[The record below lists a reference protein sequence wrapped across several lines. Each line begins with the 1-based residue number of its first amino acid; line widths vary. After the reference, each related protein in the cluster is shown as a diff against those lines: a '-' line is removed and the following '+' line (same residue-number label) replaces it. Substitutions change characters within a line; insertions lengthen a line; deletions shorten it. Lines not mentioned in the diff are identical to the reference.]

1 MRAVRIDW
9 LCMNGS
15 TKIKAL
21 EHELAD
27 AKEDNKRLLKN
38 DDQHLALVNE
48 VGCS

>member
-1 MRAVRIDW
+1 MHAECVDW
-9 LCMNGS
+9 MFMNGS

-48 VGCS
+48 VCC